1 MLEKTA
7 IIKGFEY
14 SPLAKR
20 LKAQTGIAKNHYK
33 LFKDQM
39 NVNNNNRKDYIKK
52 EDLEIDNIDHAY
64 IDDKYKGL
72 IDNIFKF
79 RLRDGDLH
87 LTKFYNQKLDLTN
100 IVNNYLQKNEI
111 EMWMVD
117 CLILRNLL
125 NVCQLYTIEYIGS

>member
-7 IIKGFEY
+7 IIKRFEY

-52 EDLEIDNIDHAY
+52 EDIEIDNIDHAY

-100 IVNNYLQKNEI
+100 IVNNYLQKK
-111 EMWMVD
+111 
-117 CLILRNLL
+117 
-125 NVCQLYTIEYIGS
+125 

>member
-7 IIKGFEY
+7 IIKRFEY

-20 LKAQTGIAKNHYK
+20 LKAQTSIAKNHYK

-100 IVNNYLQKNEI
+100 IVNNYLQKK
-111 EMWMVD
+111 
-117 CLILRNLL
+117 
-125 NVCQLYTIEYIGS
+125 

>member
-1 MLEKTA
+1 MLEKTD
-7 IIKGFEY
+7 IIKRFEY
-14 SPLAKR
+14 SRLAKR

-52 EDLEIDNIDHAY
+52 EDIEIDNIDHAY